1 MNKEL
6 NKDQLLESIIGIPTN
21 LYLALKGRPAM
32 LRHLRFANLC
42 GLDGKNAMFSH
53 FDTDVQ
59 LPSLNPYG
67 GIESFKGLNFHLQRG
82 FVWNAQQCSD
92 LVKSVFRGV
101 YIPPLHV
108 YCTDN
113 DSGRYEVIDG
123 KQRLTA
129 IYKFGTN
136 QTPMF
141 VDNTEIYFRDLPKR
155 MQDIFATSLL
165 LAIEIDAQEYPLTDK
180 EKIQWFLFINHSGT
194 AVQNVH
200 IDKLEGLL

>member
-21 LYLALKGRPAM
+21 LHLALKSPPSM

-59 LPSLNPYG
+59 LPSFN
-67 GIESFKGLNFHLQRG
+67 SFKGLNFHLQRD
-82 FVWNAQQCSD
+82 FVWNKAQCSD
-92 LVKSVFRGV
+92 LVKSIFRGV

-108 YCTDN
+108 YCTDS

-141 VDNTEIYFRDLPKR
+141 VDNKEVYFRDLPKR

-194 AVQNVH
+194 AVQNEH
-200 IDKLEGLL
+200 ISKMEGLL